1 MDGRRA
7 QIVLDGLERVRER
20 RLARDIETLCT
31 NEDTNAGG
39 FARAEIFHTTSKYA
53 KEKTK
58 SEFV

>member
-1 MDGRRA
+1 M
-7 QIVLDGLERVRER
+7 
-20 RLARDIETLCT
+20 ARDIETLCA

-39 FARAEIFHTTSKYA
+39 FARAEIFHTTTKYA